1 MYYQNRETMK
11 TKIRKSEKVKTIN
24 KLMESVSVSELEAI
38 KKEAEDKLKD
48 SVNFDLNTGSELPF

>member
-1 MYYQNRETMK
+1 MK